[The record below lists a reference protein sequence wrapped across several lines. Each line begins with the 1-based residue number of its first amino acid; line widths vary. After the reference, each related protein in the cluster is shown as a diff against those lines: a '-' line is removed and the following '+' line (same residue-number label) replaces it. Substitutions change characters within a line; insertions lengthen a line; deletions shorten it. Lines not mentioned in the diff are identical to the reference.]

1 MRRFSFLALMLAGS
15 LGAVLWGCNAST
27 PPGPGY
33 VGKSLAALQ
42 AAGSCDDV
50 LAQLKQKTQSDME
63 SALQQNLQ
71 QALQMRQY
79 GCGGPWYGEGD
90 ATTGAP
96 GGAVPPA
103 ANGGGKSSDSAS
115 EYSTTNNQESGVDE
129 ADFIKNDGAFIY
141 IVADGRFQVLDSWPA
156 PETRVIGS
164 AAIEGTPT
172 KIFVTGDRAVVYSQL
187 GPLVQSNT
195 GGGYYGSYSPGEC
208 TYGYDCEFT
217 GDGQI
222 LKVTVFD
229 ITDRASPV
237 LLREMVFSGSYLNS
251 RRIDNIV
258 HTVVVFPEVTVPGLV
273 YWPSEM
279 NDYWSLCGATGE
291 YPFSEQQIVDMFVT
305 LWQANSAAIQ
315 AASITQFIPGVK
327 DTRHVGAET
336 IVEEGLLSDCANFYV
351 SQAGDGRS
359 FLSLVSFDMAA
370 QDAIGI
376 ATIVGKPGAVYASTD
391 ALYIADRHYAS
402 DMSVWYY
409 EPAEQI
415 EEATTVHKF
424 LLNRGA
430 IGTAYAGSGV
440 VKGRVLNQ
448 FSLDEQD
455 GYLRIA
461 TTTGHLPD
469 PNAHSTVA
477 VMAQGQGELNIV
489 GLVDHIAPS
498 EDIRSARF
506 EGKLGFL
513 VTFKKTD
520 PLFVLDLS
528 DPTNPAVKGELQIPG
543 FSTYMHMM
551 DDTHILSIGFD
562 AQDMGDFAW
571 FAGVQLQ
578 IFDVTEVTSPRLLWK
593 EVIGTRGSS
602 TEAATNHLAFNY
614 FAAKNLLAIP
624 MVKCV
629 GGSGGNYGD
638 ELVFSG
644 LMVYRVTLDA
654 GFQYLGGIP
663 HAAPQTNTPY
673 GTSCGTWWADST
685 STVKRSII
693 ADDYVYSVAETEIKV
708 ANLADLANPVA
719 DVDLAP

>member
-1 MRRFSFLALMLAGS
+1 
-15 LGAVLWGCNAST
+15 VGCQSAS

-42 AAGSCDDV
+42 PAQSCDDV
-50 LAQLKQKTQSDME
+50 LTQLKQKTRTDME
-63 SALQQNLQ
+63 KSLQENLQ
-71 QALQMRQY
+71 YALELQSY
-79 GCGGPWYGEGD
+79 GCGYWYGEGD
-90 ATTGAP
+90 ATTG
-96 GGAVPPA
+96 GGAVPGPPSS
-103 ANGGGKSSDSAS
+103 NGSGTDKGSDSATD
-115 EYSTTNNQESGVDE
+115 YTTTNNQVAGVDE
-129 ADFIKNDGAFIY
+129 ADFIKNDGAYIY
-141 IVADGRFQVLDSWPA
+141 IIADNRFQILDSWPA
-156 PETRVIGS
+156 PETQVIGS
-164 AAIEGTPT
+164 AAVEGTPT
-172 KIFVTGDRAVVYSQL
+172 KLFVASDRAVVYSQL
-187 GPLVQSNT
+187 GPVTQNDPNS
-195 GGGYYGSYSPGEC
+195 GYYPGYSTSEC

-222 LKVTVFD
+222 LKATVFD
-229 ITDRASPV
+229 ITDRTHPV
-237 LLREMVFSGSYLNS
+237 VLRELVFSGSYLNS

-273 YWPSEM
+273 YWPTELD
-279 NDYWSLCGATGE
+279 NYWQYCGTNGE
-291 YPFSEQQIVDMFVT
+291 FPFSEQQIVDMFVT
-305 LWQANSAAIQ
+305 LWQQNTAAID
-315 AASITQFIPGVK
+315 AATITQFLPGLK
-327 DTRHVGAET
+327 DTRHVDGQDL
-336 IVEEGLLSDCANFYV
+336 VEEGLLSDCHNFYV

-359 FLSLVSFDMAA
+359 FLSLVSLDMTA
-370 QDAIGI
+370 QDPIGVT
-376 ATIVGKPGAVYASTD
+376 TIVGKPGAIYAS
-391 ALYIADRHYAS
+391 AESLYVADRHYAS
-402 DMSVWYY
+402 DMNVWYY
-409 EPAEQI
+409 EPSEQI
-415 EEATTVHKF
+415 DEATTVHKF
-424 LLNRGA
+424 LLTPGS
-430 IGTAYAGSGV
+430 ISTAYAGSGV

-477 VMAQGQGELNIV
+477 VMAQGQGELNVV
-489 GLVDHIAPS
+489 GMVDHIAPS

-528 DPTNPAVKGELQIPG
+528 DPTNPVIKGELQIPG

-578 IFDVTEVTSPRLLWK
+578 VFDVTDVTNPQLLWK

-602 TEAATNHLAFNY
+602 TDAATNHLAFNY
-614 FAAKNLLAIP
+614 MRSKNLLAIP
-624 MVKCV
+624 MVECT

-638 ELVFSG
+638 NLVFAG
-644 LMVYRVTLDA
+644 LMVYRVTLDQ

-673 GTSCGTWWADST
+673 GTSCGTWWSDST
-685 STVKRSII
+685 SMVKRSII
-693 ADDYVYSVAETEIKV
+693 ASDETDTWVYSVTEDEIKV
-708 ANLADLANPVA
+708 ANLASLGTPV
-719 DVDLAP
+719 DTVDLTP